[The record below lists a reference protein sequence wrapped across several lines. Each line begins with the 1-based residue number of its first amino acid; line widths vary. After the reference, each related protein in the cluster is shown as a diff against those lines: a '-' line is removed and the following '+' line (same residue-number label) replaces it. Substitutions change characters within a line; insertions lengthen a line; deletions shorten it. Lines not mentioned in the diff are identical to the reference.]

1 MFNITKG
8 IVLRSYPFRENQCI
22 SKVFTREFGT
32 LSFIVKKTKNQVIL
46 SQPLNV
52 VELTFQNSKN
62 KTLFFA
68 KEAYICLPYEN
79 ILFNN
84 KKLTICIVLCEILSK
99 CLEEKNIELFDFV
112 TTSFDWLN
120 KTKENYS
127 GFNSLFLIKLCQLH
141 GIWPNIDGGDGDVPV
156 QLDIIQGVFIT
167 NKLESKTIIPQK
179 ESNEIY
185 KLSILEFDQLN
196 TYNLSEELNNSI
208 FDFIIIYISEHLTS
222 LKGLKSIR
230 VIKELN

>member
-1 MFNITKG
+1 MFDSTKG
-8 IVLRSYPFRENQCI
+8 IVLRTYPFRENQCI

-62 KTLFFA
+62 KTLFFV
-68 KEAYICLPYEN
+68 KEAYICLPYGN

-99 CLEEKNIELFDFV
+99 CLQEKNIELFDFV

-120 KTKENYS
+120 KTKEKYS

-141 GIWPNIDGGDGDVPV
+141 GVWPHVDGAESGLLV

-167 NKLESKTIIPQK
+167 DEVDSKTVIPQK

-185 KLSILEFDQLN
+185 KLSMLEFDQLN
-196 TYNLSEELNNSI
+196 TYNLSEEVNNSI
-208 FDFIIIYISEHLTS
+208 FNFIITYISEHLTS
-222 LKGLKSIR
+222 LKSLKSIR
-230 VIKELN
+230 IIKELN

>member
-1 MFNITKG
+1 MFETTKG
-8 IVLRSYPFRENQCI
+8 IVLRTYPFRENQYI
-22 SKVFTREFGT
+22 SKIFTREFGL

-52 VELTFQNSKN
+52 VDITFQNSKN

-68 KEAYICLPYEN
+68 KEAYVCLPYEN
-79 ILFNN
+79 LLFNN
-84 KKLTICIVLCEILSK
+84 KKLTICIVLCEVLSK
-99 CLEEKNIELFDFV
+99 CLQEKNIELFDFV

-120 KTKENYS
+120 KTEQKYN

-141 GIWPNIDGGDGDVPV
+141 GIWPYINYKKNCDAG

-167 NKLESKTIIPQK
+167 DVVDAKTVIPQK
-179 ESNEIY
+179 ESKEIY
-185 KLSILEFDQLN
+185 KLSILEFTQLN
-196 TYNLSEELNNSI
+196 TYDLSEELNSSI
-208 FDFIIIYISEHLTS
+208 FNFIITYISEHLTS
-222 LKGLKSIR
+222 LKSLKSIR